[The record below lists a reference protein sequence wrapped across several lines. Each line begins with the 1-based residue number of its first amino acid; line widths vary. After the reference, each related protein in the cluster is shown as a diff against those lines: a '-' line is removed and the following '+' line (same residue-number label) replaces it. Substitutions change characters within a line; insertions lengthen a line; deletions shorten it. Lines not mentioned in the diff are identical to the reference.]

1 MVTDEKA
8 KKIVLEIDEAKEII
22 QEIRKDLEKEAESK
36 RKKEAESKRKK
47 EAKEAKGKTKIEEE
61 KGKKTQCFRARNG
74 SAILDN
80 KKLTHSGEIR
90 GAQPPGDPEP
100 TPVHFSSR

>member
-36 RKKEAESKRKK
+36 RKKEA
-47 EAKEAKGKTKIEEE
+47 KEAKGKTKIEEE
-61 KGKKTQCFRARNG
+61 KGKKPQCFRARNG